1 MKNYNCSISEKG
13 REDYVSVFQ
22 IKANN
27 LKEAK
32 GFARMQKTNHFQKV
46 EVRLSK

>member
-1 MKNYNCSISEKG
+1 MKTYNCSISEKG
-13 REDYVSVFQ
+13 RQDFVSVFQ
-22 IKANN
+22 VKATN

-32 GFARMQKTNHFQKV
+32 SFARMQKTNYRQIV